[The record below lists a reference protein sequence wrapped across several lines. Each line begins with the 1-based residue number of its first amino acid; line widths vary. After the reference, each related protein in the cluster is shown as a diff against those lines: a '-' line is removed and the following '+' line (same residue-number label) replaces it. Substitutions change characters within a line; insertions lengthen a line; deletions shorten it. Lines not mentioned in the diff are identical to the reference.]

1 MSKLGDYLASQC
13 VNPRGVIGKIMTLAM
28 NRANNVMYKGIVA
41 KMKPQGSEK
50 VLDIGFGNGYLEKL
64 IYRQAQ
70 CQIEGIDISEDMVIA
85 AAKNNKEAV
94 SKGKVHFAVGDCC
107 NLVFDDASFDVVVTM
122 NTIYFWEDTIKGLK
136 EIYRVLK
143 DDGVFYNAVLTKES
157 LDKVF
162 YTKNGFNKF
171 DAEEYIQMGKEAGF
185 DEISITPL
193 GHKYGIPIEYKK

>member
-1 MSKLGDYLASQC
+1 MSKFGDYLASQC
-13 VNPRGVIGKIMTLAM
+13 GNPRGVIGKIMTLAM
-28 NRANNVMYKGIVA
+28 NRANNVMYKGIIA

-85 AAKNNKEAV
+85 ATKNNKEAV

-107 NLVFDDASFDVVVTM
+107 NLVFDDASFDVVITM

-143 DDGVFYNAVLTKES
+143 DGGVFYNAVLTKEN

-193 GHKYGIPIEYKK
+193 GHKYGILIEYKK